1 MTNPISGKQICS
13 NVKPMEYFRE
23 KVNSA
28 VEELH
33 VDVDEM
39 VVFYL
44 VNLLSEFHK
53 IEKVTLDVE
62 PKADEEALSIL
73 FEKALFSNQN
83 EQIRRFKHLG
93 DFSLF
98 ISGFFPDS
106 IYKRL
111 VNHKFYMSIGSIAY
125 TQLANIM
132 RTKAQSK
139 TFWELYQ
146 GLAKNFSAFVDVLS
160 EVSGKSMKY
169 SNKNILKIYERWL
182 KRKNPGDEKILRNE
196 GISINFADA
205 NNLIH

>member
-1 MTNPISGKQICS
+1 MTNPNNVEHICS
-13 NVKPMEYFRE
+13 SEKPMEYFRE

-33 VDVDEM
+33 VDVDEI

-53 IEKVTLDVE
+53 IEKVTFDAE
-62 PKADEEALSIL
+62 PKADEEALTIL
-73 FEKALFSNQN
+73 LEKALFSNQN
-83 EQIRRFKHLG
+83 EQIKRFKHLG

-111 VNHKFYMSIGSIAY
+111 VNHKFYMSVGSIAY
-125 TQLANIM
+125 NQLANIM
-132 RTKAQSK
+132 RTKAHSK
-139 TFWELYQ
+139 TFWDLYQ
-146 GLAKNFSAFVDVLS
+146 ELSKNFSAFVDVLS
-160 EVSGKSMKY
+160 EVSGKSMSH
-169 SNKNILKIYERWL
+169 SNKNILKVYERWL
-182 KRKNPGDEKILRNE
+182 KRKHPSDEKILRKE
-196 GISINFADA
+196 GISIIDNS

>member
-1 MTNPISGKQICS
+1 MTHSISGEHICS
-13 NVKPMEYFRE
+13 NEKPMEYFRE
-23 KVNSA
+23 KVNTA

-33 VDVDEM
+33 VDVDEI

-53 IEKVTLDVE
+53 IEKITLDIE

-73 FEKALFSNQN
+73 LEKALFSNQN
-83 EQIRRFKHLG
+83 EQIKRFKHLG

-111 VNHKFYMSIGSIAY
+111 VDHKFYMSVGSIAY
-125 TQLANIM
+125 NQLADIM

-139 TFWELYQ
+139 TFWVLYKE
-146 GLAKNFSAFVDVLS
+146 LAKNFSAFVDVLS
-160 EVSGKSMKY
+160 EVSGKSMSHS
-169 SNKNILKIYERWL
+169 SNYILKVYERWL
-182 KRKNPGDEKILRNE
+182 KRKSPRDEKILRKE
-196 GISINFADA
+196 GIAINFANA